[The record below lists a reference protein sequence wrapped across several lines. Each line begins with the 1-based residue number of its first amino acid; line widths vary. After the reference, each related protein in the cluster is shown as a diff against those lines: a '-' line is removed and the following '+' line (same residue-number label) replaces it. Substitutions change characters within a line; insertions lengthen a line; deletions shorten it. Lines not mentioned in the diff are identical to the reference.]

1 MDALQRKHK
10 PGFGI
15 PLDASAAGFDIR
27 DLVCCAVESA
37 TFEAKTK
44 QLRLKRSV
52 ESILPS
58 SLHGDSASIC
68 RLLSEFVTSAVQYS
82 NRGEVCLS
90 AALEDESAAEV
101 TVRFSV
107 SDSECDIWPELVGE
121 FFEHTDL
128 AFDLPARSQRG
139 LPSGLANCRSLVDSV
154 GGQILVESKPGEGS
168 RLTLLVSL
176 LKSSAAF
183 TGDVVLH

>member
-27 DLVCCAVESA
+27 DLVCCAVESV
-37 TFEAKTK
+37 TMEAKQK

-52 ESILPS
+52 DTILPN

-68 RLLSEFVTSAVQYS
+68 RLLCEFVTSAVQYS

-121 FFEHTDL
+121 FFEHSDL
-128 AFDLPARSQRG
+128 MIDLPRTQRG
-139 LPSGLANCRSLVDSV
+139 LPPGLANCRSLVDSV
-154 GGQILVESKPGEGS
+154 GGQILVESRPGEGS

-176 LKSSAAF
+176 LRTSAALA
-183 TGDVVLH
+183 GDVVLH